1 MNREYKEKED
11 LMMRIIFENGGVD
24 MQALFNQYN
33 ESNNKGDVFRQYL
46 KNKENELA
54 EAASQGTS

>member
-33 ESNNKGDVFRQYL
+33 ESNNKGDVFR
-46 KNKENELA
+46 
-54 EAASQGTS
+54 